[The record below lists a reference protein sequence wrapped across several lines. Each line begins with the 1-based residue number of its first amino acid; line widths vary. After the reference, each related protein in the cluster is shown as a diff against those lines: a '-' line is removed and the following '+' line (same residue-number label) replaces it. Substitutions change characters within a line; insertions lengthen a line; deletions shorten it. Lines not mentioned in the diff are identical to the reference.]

1 MPLMPSMPLKTM
13 PVRIII
19 YSKDVQNITGKMP
32 RTARKMLQDI
42 RLAFGKA
49 NHEMV
54 TVKEF
59 CGYTGI
65 DEELVKDFLQF

>member
-1 MPLMPSMPLKTM
+1 MSSMPQKKM
-13 PVRIII
+13 PTRIII

-32 RTARKMLQDI
+32 RTARKMLQDL

-49 NHEMV
+49 KDEMV

-59 CGYTGI
+59 CVYTGI